1 MLWLLL
7 AAASP
12 IAQLDVAVDGLRS
25 TSGAVRICL
34 TTDPEHYPDCQGDPA
49 ARRQTVPAAA
59 AATIRFTDVPS
70 GTYAIALIHDENG
83 NARLDTL
90 FGIPREGVG
99 FSRNPR
105 LLFGPPHFARAEFA
119 VSNQRL
125 DEHIRVRYFL

>member
-1 MLWLLL
+1 MWLLL
-7 AAASP
+7 AGASP
-12 IAQLDVAVDGLRS
+12 IAQLDVAVEGLRS
-25 TSGAVRICL
+25 THGAVRICL

-49 ARRQTVPAAA
+49 ARRQTVPAADA
-59 AATIRFTDVPS
+59 RTIRFADVPS
-70 GTYAIALIHDENG
+70 GTYAIALIHDEND

-105 LLFGPPHFARAEFA
+105 MLFGPPHFDRAEFA

-125 DEHIRVRYFL
+125 DERIRVKYFL